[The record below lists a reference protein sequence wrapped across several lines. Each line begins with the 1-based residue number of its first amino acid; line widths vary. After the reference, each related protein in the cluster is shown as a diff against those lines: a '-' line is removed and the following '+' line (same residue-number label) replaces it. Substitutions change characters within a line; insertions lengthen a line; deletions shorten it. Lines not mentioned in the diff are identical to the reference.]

1 MCFLFEMFAM
11 LFAAAAGPKAPH
23 EPVVI
28 IMD

>member
-1 MCFLFEMFAM
+1 MCFFFEIFAM
-11 LFAAAAGPKAPH
+11 LFAVAAGPKAPH